1 VIVFDLQCG
10 GGQHL
15 FEAWFSSS
23 VGYED
28 QRKRGLVSCPI
39 CADTNVTKAIMAP
52 NVGAKGNR
60 GNIAASGA
68 IVTNAADT
76 AKGQELKAM
85 LGKIAELQA
94 ASLKDSTWVGKDFEK
109 QARAMDAGEVDQSS
123 IHGQATPAQAKSMIE
138 DGIALMPLLVPIVP
152 PEERN

>member
-10 GGQHL
+10 AGQHL

-23 VGYED
+23 TGYED

-39 CADTNVTKAIMAP
+39 CADTNVTKAVMAP
-52 NVGAKGNR
+52 NVGAKGNKR
-60 GNIAASGA
+60 ASAASTDLTTKVA
-68 IVTNAADT
+68 DAAKTD
-76 AKGQELKAM
+76 ELQTM
-85 LGKIAELQA
+85 LGKIASLQA
-94 ASLKDSTWVGKDFEK
+94 VSLKDSTWVGKDFEK